1 MQVLDDFLERTT
13 FLRLRSAVEA
23 PAFRWRTEHV
33 LKPDSTDL
41 QELDN
46 QQEVHGLYRRK
57 GPAEYRSND
66 FGLVLPVLELLRPA
80 ELIRIKLNRT
90 PRHERHLE
98 YGLHVDTTRPG
109 ATTAILYLNSNNGY
123 TLFEGGERVV
133 SVANRI
139 VIFDAARRH
148 TGATC
153 TDADYR
159 LVLNVNVVRRPA

>member
-1 MQVLDDFLERTT
+1 MQVVDDFLERTD
-13 FLRLRSAVEA
+13 FLVLRSAVEA
-23 PAFRWRTEHV
+23 PGFRWRSEHV
-33 LKPDSTDL
+33 LKPASTDL
-41 QELDN
+41 PEEDN
-46 QQEVHGLYRRK
+46 RQDVHGLYRRT
-57 GPAEYRSND
+57 GPFEHRSD
-66 FGLVLPVLELLRPA
+66 QFGLLRPVLQLLQPA

-90 PRHERHLE
+90 PRHARHLE

-123 TLFEGGERVV
+123 TLFEDGRRVA

-139 VIFDAARRH
+139 VIFDAAVRH

-159 LVLNVNVVRRPA
+159 LVLNVNLVRAPA